1 MNFHNNPLQYIRKVS
16 KLQKYEST
24 SVGTFSRA
32 PAINLINVN
41 NSRNEHEQRKFH
53 SEKEKILLRVLRKVR
68 RDRSIRLVD
77 GNGYIDTTLTR
88 R

>member
-32 PAINLINVN
+32 PAK
-41 NSRNEHEQRKFH
+41 S
-53 SEKEKILLRVLRKVR
+53 
-68 RDRSIRLVD
+68 D
-77 GNGYIDTTLTR
+77 YLT
-88 R
+88 